1 MNMSETSDRAP
12 SRRNIPAH
20 DPDGAPSRVAD
31 KRPWYIWAGA
41 FVSAGVGAFFFY
53 FFIKM
58 GGLPPNAASLNGSA
72 SLLPLAIA
80 PCALLAAPGLV
91 LRRAWASRL
100 LALTGIL
107 LLALFA
113 AGALYF
119 LMMLGASYRTGY
131 TVRLMT
137 GMLLM
142 LIALMP
148 ALSIGLVYATVRRAG
163 PRFARVA
170 MPIALFLLTLLV
182 WFFSRLV

>member
-1 MNMSETSDRAP
+1 MNTLEPSDRAP

-20 DPDGAPSRVAD
+20 DPDGAPSRIPE

-119 LMMLGASYRTGY
+119 LMML
-131 TVRLMT
+131 
-137 GMLLM
+137 
-142 LIALMP
+142 IALMP
-148 ALSIGLVYATVRRAG
+148 ALSIGLVYVTVRRAG